1 MSTSARK
8 AAEIKTVDPVWD
20 AVRTGARQIVDAEPS
35 LSNMAISAILNH
47 DTFEQ
52 ALAHRLAA
60 RLDHTDV
67 SADLI
72 RQAFADR
79 GISAAIHRVYY
90 PFPPPPPPAR
100 RTSSK
105 PAIPGCAGG

>member
-8 AAEIKTVDPVWD
+8 SAEIKSIDPVWD
-20 AVRTGARQIVDAEPS
+20 AVRAGARQIVSSEPS

-60 RLDHTDV
+60 RLDHDDV

-72 RQAFADR
+72 RQAFAETLSD
-79 GISAAIHRVYY
+79 A
-90 PFPPPPPPAR
+90 P
-100 RTSSK
+100 
-105 PAIPGCAGG
+105 